1 MIRSVMLWLG
11 AFVFT
16 SAIDALWHLVLFGRP
31 YKEGLQLLA
40 RTAEGKFV
48 FRRAA
53 ALLSQALVVTALL
66 ALVLIKSEAATPA
79 AAALI
84 GALAGILAIS
94 VYGLTNYALLK
105 DWGRTITVLEIIW
118 GPILGGLS
126 GAFAFWL
133 KSVLAG

>member
-1 MIRSVMLWLG
+1 MIRYALLWLG

-16 SAIDALWHLVLFGRP
+16 SAIDAFWHLVLFGRA
-31 YKEGLQLLA
+31 YKEGLRPLA
-40 RTAEGKFV
+40 RMADGKFA
-48 FRRAA
+48 FKGAA

-66 ALVLIKSEAATPA
+66 LLVLIKSEGATWA

-94 VYGLTNYALLK
+94 VYGVTNYALLK
-105 DWGRTITVLEIIW
+105 DWGLAITLLEIAW
-118 GPILGGLS
+118 GPIIGGCS

-133 KSVLAG
+133 KSLFIR